1 MTAKK
6 PLEGLRVISF
16 EQFGAA
22 PYATMFLADFGAEVI
37 KVESAHGDYA
47 RQTGPQ
53 TLDQGDS
60 LYYQCFNLNKKSMV
74 LNLKD
79 SEDRE
84 LFENMVIDCDAVVNN
99 LRGSLPTKLGI
110 DYESLKAIKPSV
122 VCGHISAYGRTG
134 SRADW
139 PGYDFLMQAE
149 AGIMALTGDPDSEP
163 TRIGLSMIDYMTGMM
178 LAYGVTSAIHSASK
192 TGVGMD
198 IDASLFDTAVHQL
211 AYQGTWYLNEGIV
224 TPRMPRAAH
233 PSTAPVQLQKTS
245 DGWIYICCMNQ
256 NFWELLLTLIG
267 RSDLGED
274 PRFATLAQRQTNR
287 AILSDVLDEAFSDK
301 TSTQWMEVLKGKI
314 PAAPVRTLDEAVD
327 NPFLEE
333 AEMISRVEHRS
344 GRELRFF
351 SNPIKINGKRPEQQA
366 APALDEH
373 GSALRQGYRQPQD
386 AANQHD
392 GTY

>member
-1 MTAKK
+1 MTAIK
-6 PLEGLRVISF
+6 PLEGLRIISF

-37 KVESAHGDYA
+37 KVESAAGDYA

-53 TLDQGDS
+53 TLGEGDS
-60 LYYQCFNLNKKSMV
+60 LYYQCFNLNKKSLV

-79 SEDRE
+79 PDDRA
-84 LFENMVIDCDAVVNN
+84 LFESLVVDCDAVINN
-99 LRGSLPTKLGI
+99 LRGSLPAKLGI
-110 DYESLKAIKPSV
+110 DYASLQAINPAI
-122 VCGHISAYGRTG
+122 VCGHISAYGRDS

-149 AGIMALTGDPDSEP
+149 AGIMALTGDPEAEP

-178 LAYGVTSAIHSASK
+178 LAFGVMSAIHSASRSG
-192 TGVGMD
+192 TGMD

-233 PSTAPVQLQKTS
+233 PSSTPVQLYRTA
-245 DGWIYICCMNQ
+245 DGWIYLCCMNQ
-256 NFWELLLTLIG
+256 NFWELLVQLIERG
-267 RSDLGED
+267 ELAED
-274 PRFATLAQRQTNR
+274 PRFATMAARQQHRSTLGT
-287 AILSDVLDEAFSDK
+287 ILDEALGTR
-301 TSTQWMEVLKGKI
+301 TSSEWMEILKGKI
-314 PAAPVRTLDEAVD
+314 PAAPVRPLDEAVD
-327 NPFLEE
+327 NPFLAE
-333 AEMISRVEHRS
+333 AEMIKPVSHPS

-351 SNPIKINGKRPEQQA
+351 ANPLKINGQRPAQRA

-373 GSALRQGYRQPQD
+373 GDSLRQGHK
-386 AANQHD
+386 AK
-392 GTY
+392 T

>member
-1 MTAKK
+1 MATTK
-6 PLEGLRVISF
+6 PLQGLRVISF

-37 KVESAHGDYA
+37 KVENANGDYA

-53 TLDQGDS
+53 TLEPGDS

-74 LNLKD
+74 LNLKN
-79 SEDRE
+79 SADRE
-84 LFENMVIDCDAVVNN
+84 LFETMVVDCDAVVNN
-99 LRGSLPTKLGI
+99 LRGSLPAKLGI
-110 DYESLKAIKPSV
+110 DYQSLKAIKPAI
-122 VCGHISAYGRTG
+122 VCGHISAYGRTT

-163 TRIGLSMIDYMTGMM
+163 TRIGLSMIDYMAGMM

-233 PSTAPVQLQKTS
+233 PSSAPVQLYKTS

-256 NFWELLLTLIG
+256 NFWELLLSLVN
-267 RSDLGED
+267 RPELGED
-274 PRFATLAQRQTNR
+274 PRFATMSERQKNR
-287 AILSDVLDEAFSDK
+287 EALGVILDEVLSGK
-301 TSTQWMEVLKGKI
+301 TSTQWMEILKGKI
-314 PAAPVRTLDEAVD
+314 PAAPVRQLDEAVD

-333 AEMISRVEHRS
+333 AGMINRVKHSS
-344 GRELRFF
+344 GRDLRFF
-351 SNPIKINGKRPEQQA
+351 SNPVKINGERVGQQA

-373 GSALRQGYRQPQD
+373 GDALRREYTPHGKRPGSIGSN
-386 AANQHD
+386 A
-392 GTY
+392 

>member
-1 MTAKK
+1 MTAKR
-6 PLEGLRVISF
+6 PLEGLRIISF

-37 KVESAHGDYA
+37 KVENAQGDYA

-53 TLDQGDS
+53 TLDSGDC
-60 LYYQCFNLNKKSMV
+60 LYFQCFNLNKKSMV

-79 SEDRE
+79 NEDRE
-84 LFENMVIDCDAVVNN
+84 LFANMVVDCDAVVNN
-99 LRGSLPTKLGI
+99 LRGSLPAKLGI
-110 DYESLKAIKPSV
+110 DYQSLKAIKPSI
-122 VCGHISAYGRTG
+122 VCGHISAYGRTT

-163 TRIGLSMIDYMTGMM
+163 TRIGLSMIDYMAGMM

-233 PSTAPVQLQKTS
+233 PSSTPVQLFKTT

-256 NFWELLLTLIG
+256 NFWEILLALIA
-267 RSDLGED
+267 RPDLGED
-274 PRFATLAQRQTNR
+274 PRFVTMVKRQENR
-287 AILSDVLDEAFSDK
+287 TVLSEILDEAFGDK
-301 TSTQWMEVLKGKI
+301 TSDEWMEVLKGRI
-314 PAAPVRTLDEAVD
+314 PAAPVRQLEEAVD
-327 NPFLEE
+327 NPFLGE
-333 AEMISRVEHRS
+333 ADMISRVRHHS

-351 SNPIKINGKRPEQQA
+351 SNPLKINGERPRQRA

-373 GSALRQGYRQPQD
+373 GDDIRRRYQQPVQRLK
-386 AANQHD
+386 H
-392 GTY
+392 

>member
-1 MTAKK
+1 MPAIT
-6 PLEGLRVISF
+6 PLEGLRIISF

-37 KVESAHGDYA
+37 KVESAAGDYA

-53 TLDQGDS
+53 TLGEGDS
-60 LYYQCFNLNKKSMV
+60 LYYQCFNLNKKSLT

-79 SEDRE
+79 PEDRA
-84 LFENMVIDCDAVVNN
+84 LFEELVVDSDAVINN
-99 LRGSLPTKLGI
+99 LRGSLPAKLGI
-110 DYESLKAIKPSV
+110 DYAALRAINPAV
-122 VCGHISAYGRTG
+122 VCGHISAYGRDS

-149 AGIMALTGDPDSEP
+149 AGIMALTGDPDAEP

-178 LAYGVTSAIHSASK
+178 LAYGVVSAIHSAGR

-224 TPRMPRAAH
+224 TPRVPRAAH
-233 PSTAPVQLQKTS
+233 PSSTPVQLYRTA
-245 DGWIYICCMNQ
+245 DGWIYLCCMNQ
-256 NFWELLLTLIG
+256 NFWELLASLIG
-267 RSDLGED
+267 REDLVDD
-274 PRFATLAQRQTNR
+274 PRFATMAERQRHRGDLAG
-287 AILSDVLDEAFSDK
+287 ILDDVLGEK
-301 TSTQWMEVLKGKI
+301 TSTEWMALLKGKV
-314 PAAPVRTLDEAVD
+314 PAAPVRPLDEAVD
-327 NPFLEE
+327 NPFVAEV
-333 AEMISRVEHRS
+333 EMINRVPHPS

-351 SNPIKINGKRPEQQA
+351 ANPLKINGQRPAQRA

-373 GSALRQGYRQPQD
+373 GDALRGERRQKP
-386 AANQHD
+386 
-392 GTY
+392 

>member
-1 MTAKK
+1 MAATK

-37 KVESAHGDYA
+37 KVESAQGDYA

-53 TLDQGDS
+53 TLEAGDS
-60 LYYQCFNLNKKSMV
+60 LYYQCFNLNKKSLV

-79 SEDRE
+79 HDDRT
-84 LFENMVIDCDAVVNN
+84 LFEEIVLDCDAVVNN
-99 LRGSLPTKLGI
+99 LRGSLPAKLGI
-110 DYESLKAIKPSV
+110 DYASLKALKPSI
-122 VCGHISAYGRTG
+122 VCGHISAYGRNS

-149 AGIMALTGDPDSEP
+149 AGIMALTGDPESEP
-163 TRIGLSMIDYMTGMM
+163 TRIGLSMIDYMTGLM
-178 LAYGVTSAIHSASK
+178 LAYGVTSAIHSASQ

-233 PSTAPVQLQKTS
+233 PSSAPVQLYKTA
-245 DGWIYICCMNQ
+245 DGWIYLCCMNQ
-256 NFWELLLTLIG
+256 KFWEILLQLID
-267 RSDLGED
+267 RSDLGEN
-274 PRFATLAQRQTNR
+274 PRFATMSARQENR
-287 AILSDVLDEAFSDK
+287 ALLSDTLDTVMGEKS
-301 TSTQWMEVLKGKI
+301 SNQWMDILKGKI
-314 PAAPVRTLDEAVD
+314 PAAPVRSLDEAVD
-327 NPFLEE
+327 NPFLDEV
-333 AEMISRVEHRS
+333 EMIQSVKHRS
-344 GRELRFF
+344 GRDLRFF
-351 SNPIKINGKRPEQQA
+351 SNPVKINGERVQQRA

-373 GSALRQGYRQPQD
+373 GSALRAKYRRPPG
-386 AANQHD
+386 A
-392 GTY
+392 

>member
-1 MTAKK
+1 MAALK

-37 KVESAHGDYA
+37 KVESAQGDYA

-53 TLDQGDS
+53 TLEAGDS

-74 LNLKD
+74 LNLRD
-79 SEDRE
+79 PSDRA
-84 LFENMVIDCDAVVNN
+84 LFERMVVDCDAVVNN
-99 LRGSLPTKLGI
+99 LRGSLPARLGI
-110 DYESLKAIKPSV
+110 DYAALKSIKPSI
-122 VCGHISAYGRTG
+122 VCGHISAYGRTS

-149 AGIMALTGDPDSEP
+149 AGIMALTGGPDSEP
-163 TRIGLSMIDYMTGMM
+163 TRIGLSMIDYMTGLM
-178 LAYGVTSAIHSASK
+178 LAYGVTSAIHSASQ

-233 PSTAPVQLQKTS
+233 PSSVPVQLYKTA
-245 DGWIYICCMNQ
+245 DGWIYLCCMNQ
-256 NFWELLLTLIG
+256 NFWNILLQLIDRAG
-267 RSDLGED
+267 LGED
-274 PRFATLAQRQTNR
+274 PRFATMADRETHR
-287 AILSDVLDEAFSDK
+287 AVLSDTLDAVFGEKSSA
-301 TSTQWMEVLKGKI
+301 QWMDVLKGKI
-314 PAAPVRTLDEAVD
+314 PAAPVQSLDEAVD

-333 AEMISRVEHRS
+333 AGMIQSVRHRT
-344 GRELRFF
+344 GRDLRFF
-351 SNPIKINGKRPEQQA
+351 SNPIRINGERPEQAA

-373 GSALRQGYRQPQD
+373 GSALRAKYQQSPGAHQAGD
-386 AANQHD
+386 NTA
-392 GTY
+392 

>member
-1 MTAKK
+1 MTKK

-22 PYATMFLADFGAEVI
+22 PYASMFLADFGAEII
-37 KVESAHGDYA
+37 KVESAQGDYA

-53 TLDQGDS
+53 TLGDGDS
-60 LYYQCFNLNKKSMV
+60 LYYQCFNLNKKSLV

-79 SEDRE
+79 ADDRQ
-84 LFENMVIDCDAVVNN
+84 LFETMVSDCDAVINN
-99 LRGSLPTKLGI
+99 LRGSLPAKLGI
-110 DYESLKAIKPSV
+110 DYPSLKSIKPAI
-122 VCGHISAYGRTG
+122 VCGHISAYGRDT

-149 AGIMALTGDPDSEP
+149 AGIMSVTGDPDAEP

-178 LAYGVTSAIHSASK
+178 LAYGVTSAVLSAGK
-192 TGVGMD
+192 TGEGMD
-198 IDASLFDTAVHQL
+198 IDAALFDTAVHQL

-224 TPRMPRAAH
+224 TPKLARAAH
-233 PSTAPVQLQKTS
+233 PSSTPVQLYKTA

-256 NFWELLLTLIG
+256 NFWELLLTLID

-274 PRFATLAQRQTNR
+274 PRFATMAARTGNR
-287 AILSDVLDEAFSDK
+287 DALGEVLDGIF
-301 TSTQWMEVLKGKI
+301 STQASTDWMQILKGKI
-314 PAAPVRTLDEAVD
+314 PAAPVLPLDEAVD

-333 AEMISRVEHRS
+333 IEMINRIDHSS
-344 GRELRFF
+344 GRELRMF
-351 SNPIKINGKRPEQQA
+351 SNPIKIDGKRPEQQA

-373 GSALRQGYRQPQD
+373 GDALREKYRSS
-386 AANQHD
+386 
-392 GTY
+392 